1 MKISIKDITGKDQ
14 GELEIKFELVENGR
28 GTQAVHDAVVA
39 IRKKD
44 AKKNAADAKKAEA
57 KTDAKK

>member
-1 MKISIKDITGKDQ
+1 VIREAKKRPQGWKAPVAAIS
-14 GELEIKFELVENGR
+14 
-28 GTQAVHDAVVA
+28 
-39 IRKKD
+39 KKD